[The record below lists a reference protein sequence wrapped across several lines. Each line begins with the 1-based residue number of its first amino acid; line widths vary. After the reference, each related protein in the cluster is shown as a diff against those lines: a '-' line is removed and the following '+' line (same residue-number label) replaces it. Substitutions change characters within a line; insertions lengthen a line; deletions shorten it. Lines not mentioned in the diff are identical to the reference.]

1 MQTLDT
7 AVLCIRRLTSHGGA
21 TDDRVFGVEAFP
33 GSLVPGTD
41 VLHVEERPYEDVC
54 IFTTTYSRLGETSA

>member
-33 GSLVPGTD
+33 GLA
-41 VLHVEERPYEDVC
+41 HVEERPYEDVC